1 MLNIPGFFWPQP
13 QAARPPSVYTV
24 QTTQARRRARGG
36 GRGPCLEG
44 SFPCA
49 LLCSDWTRKP
59 TESVGLVG
67 TVQAIDCFAC
77 ATIGRQG
84 GAPLLLEL
92 QVVHACGGFTRQQR
106 FLMGIFVL
114 QARNTGQMRAKK
126 LVADERGKELLALSP
141 VSPFISQSV
150 CLFGF
155 GYASDALCWLLR
167 REGFRMCPS
176 AGEEPRRGPPPLH
189 RRRSLACFCFVVAAW

>member
-1 MLNIPGFFWPQP
+1 
-13 QAARPPSVYTV
+13 
-24 QTTQARRRARGG
+24 
-36 GRGPCLEG
+36 
-44 SFPCA
+44 
-49 LLCSDWTRKP
+49 
-59 TESVGLVG
+59 VG

-141 VSPFISQSV
+141 VSP
-150 CLFGF
+150 L
-155 GYASDALCWLLR
+155 
-167 REGFRMCPS
+167 S
-176 AGEEPRRGPPPLH
+176 AKVFAYLDLVTHQMRCAG
-189 RRRSLACFCFVVAAW
+189 C